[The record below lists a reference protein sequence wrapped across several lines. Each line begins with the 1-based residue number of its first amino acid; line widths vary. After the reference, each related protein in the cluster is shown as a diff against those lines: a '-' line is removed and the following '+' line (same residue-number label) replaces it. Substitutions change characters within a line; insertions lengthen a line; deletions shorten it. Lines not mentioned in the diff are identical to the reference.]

1 MLATSVILGI
11 WLVLSPFILG
21 FGGAALWTTLIL
33 GAVVALLAL
42 LSNLGKGRFYA
53 IAAVGLYLVISAFF
67 SGGGALLWNNLI
79 VGAILA
85 YVGYQAGGSNES
97 RPQQPHH

>member
-11 WLVLSPFILG
+11 WLLLSPFILG
-21 FGGAALWTTLIL
+21 FGGAALWTTIL
-33 GAVVALLAL
+33 LGILVGGLGYF
-42 LSNLGKGRFYA
+42 SSLGKGRFYA

-67 SGGGALLWNNLI
+67 SGGGTLLWNSLI

-85 YVGYQAGGSNES
+85 VGGYLAAQNNPSSTPNA
-97 RPQQPHH
+97 R